1 MTQRSRYVE
10 GANGRSNRPSPTG
23 MSKPKDES
31 RARTIRRLPVIR
43 NQTPLGGGR
52 GVKRRRPSEGA
63 RDEDKMGVGRV
74 GAKRVTHPE
83 STHRMPPTLAKVAHW
98 TSPP

>member
-1 MTQRSRYVE
+1 M
-10 GANGRSNRPSPTG
+10 
-23 MSKPKDES
+23 
-31 RARTIRRLPVIR
+31 
-43 NQTPLGGGR
+43 
-52 GVKRRRPSEGA
+52 KRRRPSEGA
-63 RDEDKMGVGRV
+63 RDEDKMGVGCV